1 MGQKSSVEE
10 KRRGTMR
17 QRPFATILVGP
28 SALLREGLT
37 RILSATN
44 FRIVASTS
52 CVDDLALTA
61 QSQHGSILLIID
73 AGDGLDAAVGQV
85 ERFKERHPTGRVA
98 VLADRHGLNDIVSA
112 FRAGANA
119 YFMKAAPCDAFIK
132 SLELVMLGE
141 TILPAAVL
149 SMVLEREDDDED
161 EQEREAIVRGVRKSA
176 GVLLGV
182 ESNDTPRLS
191 VRERGILKC
200 LIAGDSN
207 KVIARKIDIA
217 EATVKVHVKAILRKV
232 RVSNRTQAA
241 IWAMNNG
248 SFISEMD
255 SDSSA
260 SAKIAA
266 DPPLASRLVGAL
278 TETEVNGSE
287 LLPAVADSIDGASNG
302 KLPSVGR
309 LAQVGVNR
317 RSH

>member
-1 MGQKSSVEE
+1 
-10 KRRGTMR
+10 MR
-17 QRPFATILVGP
+17 QRPFATVLVGP

-52 CVDDLALTA
+52 CVDDLAPTA
-61 QSQHGSILLIID
+61 LPQHGSILLIFD
-73 AGDGLDAAVGQV
+73 AGDDLDAAVGQV
-85 ERFKERHPTGRVA
+85 ERFKEQHPAGRVA
-98 VLADRHGLNDIVSA
+98 VLADRNRSSDIVSA

-149 SMVLEREDDDED
+149 SMILDHDDDDEQD
-161 EQEREAIVRGVRKSA
+161 RDADVRGARKTA

-191 VRERGILKC
+191 VRERCILKC
-200 LIAGDSN
+200 LIEGDSN
-207 KVIARKIDIA
+207 KVIARRIDIA

-248 SFISEMD
+248 SLISEMD
-255 SDSSA
+255 SDSST

-266 DPPLASRLVGAL
+266 DPPLTSHLVAAL
-278 TETEVNGSE
+278 TESQANGSGM
-287 LLPAVADSIDGASNG
+287 LPAVAESIDGASNG
-302 KLPSVGR
+302 ELPSVGR
-309 LAQVGVNR
+309 LVRVDINR

>member
-1 MGQKSSVEE
+1 
-10 KRRGTMR
+10 MR

-37 RILSATN
+37 RILSTTN

-52 CVDDLALTA
+52 CVDNLVLTA
-61 QSQHGSILLIID
+61 QTQHGSILLIID
-73 AGDGLDAAVGQV
+73 AGDDFDAAVGQV
-85 ERFKERHPTGRVA
+85 ERFKEQYPTGRVA
-98 VLADRHGLNDIVSA
+98 VLADRNRLNDIVSA

-119 YFMKAAPCDAFIK
+119 YFIKATPCDAFIK

-149 SMVLEREDDDED
+149 SMVLEHEDDDE
-161 EQEREAIVRGVRKSA
+161 EEHEHEHEHEREAIVRGVRKSA
-176 GVLLGV
+176 GVSLGV
-182 ESNDTPRLS
+182 ERNDTPRLS
-191 VRERGILKC
+191 MRERCILKR
-200 LIAGDSN
+200 LIEGDSN
-207 KVIARKIDIA
+207 KVIARKIDIT

-309 LAQVGVNR
+309 LAQVGINR